1 MQKICL
7 DLLAEYDELNAVL
20 STLTEQQWQ
29 QKSLFKDWSIY
40 DHVEHLHFFDLQ
52 GLNAIQQPKTF
63 EHYVAQ
69 FKEKTK
75 VQSFVEI
82 ARDHIGLQS
91 HQQLLSKWSSTYI
104 ELIQCLQTF
113 STEQKLPWFGPPMS
127 ALSFISARLME
138 TWAHGQSILDTLNIS
153 RVETERLYYIAELGV
168 KTFSWSFKG
177 KNLPVPV
184 IKPFVELTSPNGDI
198 WQWNDPQS
206 TSKVSGSALGFCQV
220 VTQTRNAA
228 DTDLVINGK
237 YAKQWLEVAQCFA
250 GKPSVPPAAGVR
262 RVKV

>member
-7 DLLAEYDELNAVL
+7 DLLAEYDELNAIL

-29 QKSLFKDWSIY
+29 QKSLFKGWSIY

-52 GLNAIQQPKTF
+52 GLNAIKQPKTF

-69 FKEKTK
+69 FKEKAK

-91 HQQLLSKWSSTYI
+91 HQQLLTKWSSTYL
-104 ELIQCLQTF
+104 ELIQYLQTF

-138 TWAHGQSILDTLNIS
+138 TWAHGQSILDTLNIPRS
-153 RVETERLYYIAELGV
+153 GTERLYYIAELGV

-177 KNLPVPV
+177 KGLPVPA
-184 IKPFVELTSPNGDI
+184 IKPFVELTSPSGDI
-198 WQWNDPQS
+198 WQWNDPKS
-206 TSKVSGSALGFCQV
+206 TSKISGSALGFCQV

-228 DTDLVINGK
+228 DTNLMINGIC
-237 YAKQWLEVAQCFA
+237 AQQWLEVAQCFA
-250 GKPSVPPAAGVR
+250 GKPSRPPAVGVR
-262 RVKV
+262 RLTV